1 MKKLS
6 YPSTQLLKL
15 FAVAALLPLGACDS
29 EQVEQAEVV
38 RQVRAIE
45 VGSEAGIGRAWFP
58 GRAKAVQEVEL
69 AFRVGGQL
77 ATLPI
82 EVGDEVA
89 KGDILAQLDA
99 VSYETEVQRL
109 DATQA
114 SAEAKL
120 ENLELNLARQEKL
133 LENEFAA
140 EQRVDTLRSQVRQA
154 GADIKAIAAGKRQ
167 AEIDLEHTT
176 LEAPFAGQ
184 VVAKYVENFQEIRE
198 KQPVV
203 RIVDASQIEL
213 IVDIPEHLIS
223 LAPLLDTAEVRFDAF
238 PDAELVATVKEIGA
252 EASQTTRTYP
262 VTLVMDQPEDLRILP
277 GMAGRARGATLKEEI
292 PVEQRLIVPV
302 TAVFSADE
310 GKSFVWVVDKSS
322 EKVSRREVVTDGL
335 SDTGI
340 PIREG
345 LEVGELIATA
355 GVNFLKE
362 GQRVKLPEEG
372 DAE

>member
-1 MKKLS
+1 MQRRLRAHS
-6 YPSTQLLKL
+6 LKL
-15 FAVAALLPLGACDS
+15 LAVAVLLPLGACDNEMA
-29 EQVEQAEVV
+29 EQTEVV

-45 VGSEAGIGRAWFP
+45 VGSEAGISRAWFP

-77 ATLPI
+77 ASLPI

-89 KGDILAQLDA
+89 KDDILAELDA

-120 ENLELNLARQEKL
+120 ENLELNLGRQEKL

-154 GADIKAIAAGKRQ
+154 RADIKAIAAGKRQ
-167 AEIDLEHTT
+167 AEIDLAHTT
-176 LEAPFAGQ
+176 LQAPFAGQ
-184 VVAKYVENFQEIRE
+184 VVAKYVENFQEVRE

-238 PDAELVATVKEIGA
+238 PDAKLVATVKEIGA
-252 EASQTTRTYP
+252 EASETTRTYP
-262 VTLVMDQPEDLRILP
+262 VTLVMDQPEELRILP
-277 GMAGRARGATLKEEI
+277 GMAGRARAATLKEEI
-292 PVEQRLIVPV
+292 PAEDRIVLPV

-310 GKSFVWVVDKSS
+310 GKSFVWVVDKNSAT
-322 EKVSRREVVTDGL
+322 VSRREVMADSLV
-335 SDTGI
+335 DTGI
-340 PIREG
+340 PVREG
-345 LEVGELIATA
+345 LEVGELVATA
-355 GVNFLKE
+355 GVHFLKE
-362 GQRVKLPEEG
+362 GQRVRLPEEG

>member
-1 MKKLS
+1 MESHLRV
-6 YPSTQLLKL
+6 LLPKL
-15 FAVAALLPLGACDS
+15 FAVAALLPLGACDN
-29 EQVEQAEVV
+29 EQIEQADVV

-45 VGSEAGIGRAWFP
+45 VGSEASIGRAWFP

-77 ATLPI
+77 ASLPI

-167 AEIDLEHTT
+167 GGDRLGAYHAPSPVRRPGGCEICRQLS
-176 LEAPFAGQ
+176 G
-184 VVAKYVENFQEIRE
+184 
-198 KQPVV
+198 
-203 RIVDASQIEL
+203 
-213 IVDIPEHLIS
+213 
-223 LAPLLDTAEVRFDAF
+223 
-238 PDAELVATVKEIGA
+238 GA
-252 EASQTTRTYP
+252 E
-262 VTLVMDQPEDLRILP
+262 
-277 GMAGRARGATLKEEI
+277 KN
-292 PVEQRLIVPV
+292 
-302 TAVFSADE
+302 
-310 GKSFVWVVDKSS
+310 
-322 EKVSRREVVTDGL
+322 SRW
-335 SDTGI
+335 
-340 PIREG
+340 
-345 LEVGELIATA
+345 
-355 GVNFLKE
+355 
-362 GQRVKLPEEG
+362 
-372 DAE
+372 